1 MLGRGPSRQQLCG
14 GQQLRN
20 GRSLRRGAKGPSAAG
35 MAASLRT
42 LLTVPCRAELSRR
55 PLLPLRRRLLSNDR
69 PVPEMPR

>member
-1 MLGRGPSRQQLCG
+1 MLGRVRQRLQM
-14 GQQLRN
+14 
-20 GRSLRRGAKGPSAAG
+20 RRGAKGPSAAG